1 MLPEAGRQRVELKAG
16 GRMVLENISR
26 QKQGLAAKIANSAD
40 LGQRTRMSGGG
51 GTCGHC
57 LYQSA
62 VRGLQAIGMLQTS
75 FRQKHNHIWCLLSH
89 IL

>member
-1 MLPEAGRQRVELKAG
+1 MLPEAGRQRVELKTG

-40 LGQRTRMSGGG
+40 LKQRTRMSGGG
-51 GTCGHC
+51 GTCVHC
-57 LYQSA
+57 LYPSTA
-62 VRGLQAIGMLQTS
+62 RGLQAMGMLQTI
-75 FRQKHNHIWCLLSH
+75 FRQNHRFWCLPPH